1 MEELKRLICLISICL
16 IIFSASLVAAQQI
29 TVSRGQT
36 FTVHVSV
43 YKPENISFPADGARL
58 FAGLCNPDDYIET
71 YNVSGWGANTIY
83 LQWDNEERRE
93 NFSLEV
99 TVKEDAPT
107 GKGASLR
114 VLLVFDNNPIY
125 ASSSVVLALEAVE
138 VEGERVSKYM
148 PGTLVG
154 PPSSPTGN
162 YYFIVTTDVVIAAA
176 EPPLP
181 LWALAVMVV
190 LVVLVIVVVAVG
202 WKKHGIETPSPPTG
216 PEWE

>member
-1 MEELKRLICLISICL
+1 VC
-16 IIFSASLVAAQQI
+16 A
-29 TVSRGQT
+29 
-36 FTVHVSV
+36 SV

-58 FAGLCNPDDYIET
+58 FAGLCNPDDYLET
-71 YNVSGWGANTIY
+71 YNVGGWSANTVY

-107 GKGASLR
+107 GTGASLR

-125 ASSSVVLALEAVE
+125 ASSSAVLALEAVE

-154 PPSSPTGN
+154 PPYSPTGD
-162 YYFIVTTDVVIAAA
+162 YYFIATTDVFIAAA
-176 EPPLP
+176 GPPLP

-202 WKKHGIETPSPPTG
+202 WKKHGIETPSQPTG